1 MSKRW
6 EPGSL
11 ASRLVCWGEDSV
23 CSFKALAR
31 AKSLFRV
38 GMCHVIRLAFS
49 KDDSGFGVDFP
60 EAQEQKLSSGQW
72 SQ

>member
-11 ASRLVCWGEDSV
+11 ASRLVCWGGDSV
-23 CSFKALAR
+23 CTFKALTR
-31 AKSLFRV
+31 AKRLFLV
-38 GMCHVIRLAFS
+38 GICHVIRLAFS
-49 KDDSGFGVDFP
+49 KDDRGFGMDLL

-72 SQ
+72 S